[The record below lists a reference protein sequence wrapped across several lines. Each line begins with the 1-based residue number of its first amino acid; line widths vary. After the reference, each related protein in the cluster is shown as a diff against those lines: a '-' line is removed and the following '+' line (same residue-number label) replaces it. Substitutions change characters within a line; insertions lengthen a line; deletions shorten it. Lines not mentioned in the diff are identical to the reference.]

1 MMKKALLV
9 YILVFSFAKSFAQV
23 GGLASYSYLNL
34 PIPARTAALGG
45 SSIALKDDDINT
57 AFQNPALLSSKTNN
71 ALSGSYINFL
81 GAINYGYLAYG
92 HSFKNI
98 GHFAVGL
105 QDVGYGNISER
116 DEYGNQLSTFKAND
130 YNFSLMYAYDKDS
143 LLSYGVTLKTLYSKY
158 GQYTSVGNALDFGI
172 TYNKPSKLFT
182 LSAVIQNVGRE
193 WKTYTGGGP
202 HEKLPF
208 NILLG
213 ASKKFKHAPFRVI
226 LTYDYLNRWDL
237 TYSDPNN
244 PPATV
249 DPFTKVPIKQHP
261 AKKFMDKFGRH
272 FIVATELVITKNF
285 FIRLG
290 FNYKMRKELSLT
302 DKQGIAGFSGGL
314 GFKISKFNFSYSY
327 AQISP
332 VYSMNSLTL
341 STNLN
346 SFAKIDKPVVSP
358 VTP

>member
-1 MMKKALLV
+1 MKKIVLFYLLV
-9 YILVFSFAKSFAQV
+9 ISFGRSFSQV

-57 AFQNPALLSSKTNN
+57 SFQNPALLSSQTNN

-81 GAINYGYLAYG
+81 GSINYGYLAYG

-105 QDVGYGNISER
+105 QDVGYGTISER
-116 DEYGNQLSTFKAND
+116 DEYGNQVRTFKAND
-130 YNFSLMYAYDKDS
+130 YNFNLTYTYDKDS

-158 GQYTSVGNALDFGI
+158 SQYSSVGNALDFGI
-172 TYNKPSKLFT
+172 TYNKPSRLFT

-193 WKTYTGGGP
+193 WKTYTGSP

-213 ASKKFKHAPFRVI
+213 ASKKFKHAPFKFL

-249 DPFTKVPIKQHP
+249 DPFTKLPIKQHP
-261 AKKFMDKFGRH
+261 IKKDIDKIGRH
-272 FIVATELVITKNF
+272 FIVGVEIILTKNF

-302 DKQGIAGFSGGL
+302 DKQGIAGFSGGI

-327 AQISP
+327 AQVSA
-332 VYSMNSLTL
+332 VYAMNSLTL

-346 SFAKIDKPVVSP
+346 SFAKFNKQPAV

>member
-1 MMKKALLV
+1 MRKIVLFYLL
-9 YILVFSFAKSFAQV
+9 ILSFGKSFSQV

-92 HSFKNI
+92 HSFKGI

-105 QDVGYGNISER
+105 QDVGYGSISER

-130 YNFSLMYAYDKDS
+130 YNFSLMYTYDKDS
-143 LLSYGVTLKTLYSKY
+143 LLSFGVALKTLYSKY
-158 GQYTSVGNALDFGI
+158 GQYTSVGNVMDFGI

-182 LSAVIQNVGRE
+182 LSAVFQNVGRE
-193 WKTYTGGGP
+193 WKTYTGSP

-208 NILLG
+208 NIVIG
-213 ASKKFKHAPFRVI
+213 ASQKVKHAPFRFIV
-226 LTYDYLNRWDL
+226 TFDYLNRWDL
-237 TYSDPNN
+237 TYTDPNN

-249 DPFTKVPIKQHP
+249 DPFTKEPIKQHP
-261 AKKFMDKFGRH
+261 VLKFLDKLDRH
-272 FIVATELVITKNF
+272 FILATEMSITKNF

-327 AQISP
+327 AQVSP
-332 VYSMNSLTL
+332 VYAMNSLTL
-341 STNLN
+341 STNLS
-346 SFAKIDKPVVSP
+346 SFAKVDKPVVTP

>member
-1 MMKKALLV
+1 MRKIVLFYLL
-9 YILVFSFAKSFAQV
+9 ILSFGKSFSQV
-23 GGLASYSYLNL
+23 GGLSTYSYLNL

-57 AFQNPALLSSKTNN
+57 AVQNPASLSSKTNN

-81 GAINYGYLAYG
+81 GSINYGYLTYG
-92 HSFKNI
+92 RSFKNI
-98 GHFAVGL
+98 GHFAVGI
-105 QDVGYGNISER
+105 QDIGYGSISQR
-116 DEYGNQLSTFKAND
+116 DEYGNQTGTFKAND
-130 YNFSLMYAYDKDS
+130 YNFNLTYTYDKDS

-158 GQYTSVGNALDFGI
+158 AQYTSIGNALDFGI
-172 TYNKPSKLFT
+172 TYNKASKLFV
-182 LSAVIQNVGRE
+182 LSAVVQNLGHE

-213 ASKKFKHAPFRVI
+213 ASKKFKHAPFRFIV
-226 LTYDYLNRWDL
+226 TYDYLNRWDL
-237 TYSDPNN
+237 TYTDPNN
-244 PPATV
+244 PPPTV
-249 DPFTKVPIKQHP
+249 DPFTKAPIKQHP
-261 AKKFMDKFGRH
+261 FKKFMDKAGRH
-272 FIVATELVITKNF
+272 FIVATEISLTKTF
-285 FIRLG
+285 FIRVG

-314 GFKISKFNFSYSY
+314 GFKVAMFNFSYSY

-332 VYSMNSLTL
+332 VYAMNSLTL
-341 STNLN
+341 STNLS
-346 SFAKIDKPVVSP
+346 SFVKISKPA